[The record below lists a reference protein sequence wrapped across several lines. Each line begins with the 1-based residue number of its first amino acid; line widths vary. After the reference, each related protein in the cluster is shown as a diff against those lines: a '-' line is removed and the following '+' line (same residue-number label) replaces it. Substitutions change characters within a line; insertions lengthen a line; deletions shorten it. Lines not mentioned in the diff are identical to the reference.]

1 MGKTRY
7 PHRMLLWLVVAFILF
22 SASAVLYLTVGP
34 LRTAANVNVIRAFA
48 FVQYAAAAVLAGARL
63 LGKA

>member
-34 LRTAANVNVIRAFA
+34 LRTAANVNVLRTIA